1 MSMHSS
7 MSRLRVGPRI
17 YLGFAVVLIALAFIA
32 FTGANG
38 LKESFAGFNK
48 FAGISSQMMRM
59 ASIDRNFVGVRRNV
73 ANFVFTGDQKAEAR
87 VKELQGGIDGTF
99 KEFIS
104 KIIIPAVKANAEK
117 LHGDFGAYMKNF
129 DLLVELRHKRDKL
142 VNEEM
147 NPLGEKASKDLE
159 AVIKSA
165 MADKDYEAAAQA
177 GLVQED
183 LLKMRIYALRFLNN
197 PDVKMAAEV
206 EKEFKVFVDGAKSLT
221 ARLQNPERK
230 RLAGEA
236 AELAQKYE
244 AAFKAA
250 SVTIL
255 ERNKLAFETMAA
267 QAEGISGAINGIL
280 ETQRKGQA
288 KIRDDVE
295 AEISSDTTFTTSIGV
310 GAVIFGIIFATLIA
324 SGITTPVN
332 MMNEAMRRLAGGD
345 KTIEVPARDHK
356 DEIGEMAAAVEVF
369 KENAIKVDLM
379 QAEAEAHKKQ
389 IELERRQTI
398 MEMADNFEKS
408 VLGIVNSVS
417 SSATELQASAQSL
430 SAVAEQTERQATSVA
445 AASDQATHNV
455 ETVASAAEELSSS
468 IHEIARQVTESSKIA
483 GGAVD
488 EARRV
493 NEMVNGLAAAASK
506 IGDVVNLINDIASQ
520 TNLLALNA
528 TIEAA
533 RAGDAGKGFA
543 VVANEVKHLAN
554 QTGKAT
560 DEIGAQINAVQK
572 ATEEAVGAIRGIT
585 STISHISE
593 ISANIASAVEEQGA
607 ATGEIARNVEQASE
621 GTQEVTRNIAGVQ
634 QASQETG
641 HASAQL
647 LEAATGLSE
656 QSEHLKEDVNRFIAH
671 LRRG

>member
-1 MSMHSS
+1 MSMHAT
-7 MSRLRVGPRI
+7 MSKLRVGPRI
-17 YLGFAVVLIALAFIA
+17 YLGFAVVLIALAAIA
-32 FTGANG
+32 YLGVTG
-38 LKESFAGFNK
+38 LKNSFDRFNR
-48 FAGISSQMMRM
+48 ASGISAQAMRM
-59 ASIDRNFVGVRRNV
+59 ATIDSQISEMRRNV
-73 ANFVFTGDQKAEAR
+73 IFYTYTGDEKAV
-87 VKELQGGIDGTF
+87 VKVNELRGKTDALF

-104 KIIIPAVKANAEK
+104 KIIIPEVKAKAEK
-117 LHGDFGAYMKNF
+117 LHADFGAYMANF
-129 DLLVELRHKRDKL
+129 AHLQELRIKRDKL

-147 NPLGEKASKDLE
+147 NPVGQKIRIALSEI
-159 AVIKSA
+159 IKTA
-165 MADKDYEAAAQA
+165 MADKDYEAAALA
-177 GLVQED
+177 GVAQER
-183 LLKMRIYALRFLNN
+183 LMLMRLTALRFLN
-197 PDVKMAAEV
+197 AADPKQV
-206 EKEFKVFVDGAKSLT
+206 ETAKQQYAAFEESIKGLET
-221 ARLQNPERK
+221 RLQNPVRK
-230 RLAGEA
+230 KLATEA
-236 AELAQKYE
+236 DELSDKYS
-244 AAFKAA
+244 AAFLAA
-250 SVTIL
+250 SAAVL
-255 ERNKLAFETMAA
+255 ERNKLATETMAA
-267 QAEGISGAINGIL
+267 QAEAIGVVIDGIL
-280 ETQRKGQA
+280 ETQRKNSD
-288 KIRDDVE
+288 KIREDVGREVE
-295 AEISSDTTFTTSIGV
+295 ADVTFATTIGT
-310 GAVIFGIIFATLIA
+310 GAVIFGFIFALLIA

-332 MMNEAMRRLAGGD
+332 MINEAMRRLAGGD
-345 KTIEVPARDHK
+345 KTSEIPARDHK

-389 IELERRQTI
+389 MEVERRNTI

>member
-1 MSMHSS
+1 

-17 YLGFAVVLIALAFIA
+17 YLGFAVVLIALAAVGYFGV
-32 FTGANG
+32 TG
-38 LKESFAGFNK
+38 LKQSFAGFIR
-48 FAGISSQMMRM
+48 FEGISANMMRM
-59 ASIDRNFVGVRRNV
+59 MTVEADFNEMRRNV
-73 ANFVFTGDQKAEAR
+73 IFYVYTGNENAAAKVKDSQTKIDAMLKDFVPR
-87 VKELQGGIDGTF
+87 
-99 KEFIS
+99 
-104 KIIIPAVKANAEK
+104 IIIPAVKAQAEK
-117 LHGDFGAYMKNF
+117 VHSDFTAYMINF
-129 DLLVELRHKRDKL
+129 NHLVELRHKRDKL
-142 VNEEM
+142 VNDEM
-147 NPLGEKASKDLE
+147 NPLGQKIRISLSEI
-159 AVIKSA
+159 IKTA
-165 MADKDYEAAAQA
+165 MADKDYEAAALA
-177 GLVQED
+177 GVAQER
-183 LLKMRIYALRFLNN
+183 LMLMRLTALRFLSTAD
-197 PDVKMAAEV
+197 PKQVEVGKQQFAAFE
-206 EKEFKVFVDGAKSLT
+206 ESIKDLET
-221 ARLQNPERK
+221 RLQNPGRK
-230 RLAGEA
+230 KLA
-236 AELAQKYE
+236 AEADELCDKYF
-244 AAFKAA
+244 AAFQTATVA
-250 SVTIL
+250 VL
-255 ERNKLAFETMAA
+255 ERNKLATETMVA
-267 QAEGISGAINGIL
+267 QADSLGKGIEGIL
-280 ETQRKGQA
+280 EIQRKGQA
-288 KIRDDVE
+288 KAKADVD
-295 AEISSDTTFTTSIGV
+295 AEIQADITFSV
-310 GAVIFGIIFATLIA
+310 SAAAGAIIFGIIFAAVIA

-345 KTIEVPARDHK
+345 KTSEIPARDHK

-369 KENAIKVDLM
+369 KENAIKVDIM

-389 IELERRQTI
+389 AEAERRQVV
-398 MEMADNFEKS
+398 MEMANNFEKS
-408 VLGIVNSVS
+408 VLGIVNAVS

-488 EARRV
+488 EAKRV
-493 NEMVNGLAAAASK
+493 NEMVNGLAAAAAK